1 MADQYNLNINQLK
14 MHAPQSPMLAF
25 RPVDTGSPQQDW
37 CAHLQNFPRYRRELE
52 EFSVLGDVIVRIAAG
67 SEPAPLERVKILSL
81 EYAVKTLGDE
91 TDGREFVRSVK
102 AIASPDASSF
112 ELEQI
117 AAFYYGE
124 IRRRGTSEVLTEMGL
139 LGMQLEAVT
148 ATVESREIDFYET
161 EIAEQKL
168 TVADQRRVKKAQ
180 ETSAPLPPKTPNFDD
195 EMSFIF
201 HRLGN
206 SKITKIR
213 TDEFA
218 EYYLSDGN
226 KSIEEL
232 DADFTTF
239 DRLEQYDENGV
250 LGFSMEGGQHSIVV
264 YELNGEV
271 DSSYLPEHARSALAK
286 EMSLIFVGHS
296 IGGAAA
302 QKARHF
308 TVANSILQREL
319 KEMQKGASQL
329 FSTPMPAVD
338 TFSNLPFSNEE
349 FSEWLSAKLDELYPH
364 RTLRSVRR
372 LLTDKSGRL
381 FEYQR
386 ALEVNSDFA
395 EMQYVAGVCQ
405 ILWSQ
410 MQADFHLRSLRR
422 ESYQNLHLSIRK
434 CVDTAEVA
442 RLKKQ
447 AFEDFKE
454 HKKLNLKEFT
464 ALNTAAKSQQVRL
477 NGKTSPAARKT
488 LLEINAASANRLRYL
503 KYFLYNDRAV
513 QTLTRQEKQ
522 QLWEAVRRRE
532 TTLKATVNQVVSQP
546 KQTVQPP
553 FLQRQP
559 NANKQ
564 VVRLFPRSV

>member
-14 MHAPQSPMLAF
+14 TFAPNSPMLAF

-37 CAHLQNFPRYRRELE
+37 CKHLQNFPLYRRELE
-52 EFSVLGDVIVRIAAG
+52 EFSVLGDVVVRIADG
-67 SEPAPLERVKILSL
+67 LEPAPFERVKILSL
-81 EYAVKTLGDE
+81 EYAVRTLSDE

-102 AIASPDASSF
+102 AIASPDASSY

-139 LGMQLEAVT
+139 LGMQMEAVT
-148 ATVESREIDFYET
+148 ATIEEREIDFIES
-161 EIAEQKL
+161 EIVEQKL
-168 TVADQRRVKKAQ
+168 TVADQRRIEKAQ
-180 ETSAPLPPKTPNFDD
+180 KTSAPLPTKTPNFDD

-201 HRLGN
+201 HRIGS

-213 TDEFA
+213 TNEF
-218 EYYLSDGN
+218 EDYYLSDGN
-226 KSIEEL
+226 KSVEEL
-232 DADFTTF
+232 DADFRTYE
-239 DRLEQYDENGV
+239 RLEQYDENGV
-250 LGFSMEGGQHSIVV
+250 LGFSMDGGQHSVVV

-271 DSSYLPEHARSALAK
+271 DSSYLPEHARALAK
-286 EMSLIFVGHS
+286 EMTLIFAGHA
-296 IGGAAA
+296 IGRAAA

-308 TVANSILQREL
+308 VVAQSILRQEL
-319 KEMQKGASQL
+319 KEMQKGVPAL

-338 TFSNLPFSNEE
+338 KFSKLPFTNEE
-349 FSEWLSAKLDELYPH
+349 FGDWLVAKLDEFYPH

-372 LLTDKSGRL
+372 FMTNKAGRL
-381 FEYQR
+381 FEYQ
-386 ALEVNSDFA
+386 ATQEVNPDFD

-422 ESYQNLHLSIRK
+422 ECYQNLHLGIRK
-434 CVDTAEVA
+434 CLDTAEVA

-447 AFEDFKE
+447 AYDDFKE

-464 ALNTAAKSQQVRL
+464 ALNTAAKSQEVRL
-477 NGKTSPAARKT
+477 AGKTSPAARKT
-488 LLEINAASANRLRYL
+488 LSEINTASANRLRYL
-503 KYFLYNDRAV
+503 KYFLYNDTTI

-522 QLWEAVRRRE
+522 QLWEAVRARE
-532 TTLKATVNQVVSQP
+532 ASLQTAINKVGSQI
-546 KQTVQPP
+546 KQTIQPP
-553 FLQRQP
+553 FLERQS
-559 NANKQ
+559 NTQKQ
-564 VVRLFPRSV
+564 VVRVTPRSI

>member
-14 MHAPQSPMLAF
+14 TFAPNSPMLAF

-37 CAHLQNFPRYRRELE
+37 CAHLQTFPRYRRELE
-52 EFSVLGDVIVRIAAG
+52 EFSVLGDVVVRIADG
-67 SEPAPLERVKILSL
+67 LEPAPFERVKILSL
-81 EYAVKTLGDE
+81 EYAVKTLSDE
-91 TDGREFVRSVK
+91 TDGREFVRCVK
-102 AIASPDASSF
+102 AIASPDASSY

-124 IRRRGTSEVLTEMGL
+124 IRRRNTSEVLTEMGL
-139 LGMQLEAVT
+139 LGMQMEAVT
-148 ATVESREIDFYET
+148 ATIEEREIDFNESET
-161 EIAEQKL
+161 LEQKL
-168 TVADQRRVKKAQ
+168 TVADQRRIEKVQK
-180 ETSAPLPPKTPNFDD
+180 TSAPLPPKTPNFDD

-201 HRLGN
+201 HRIGS

-213 TDEFA
+213 TNEF
-218 EYYLSDGN
+218 EDYYLSDGN
-226 KSIEEL
+226 KSVEEL
-232 DADFTTF
+232 DADFRTYE
-239 DRLEQYDENGV
+239 RLEQYDENGV
-250 LGFSMEGGQHSIVV
+250 LGFSMDGGQHSVVV
-264 YELNGEV
+264 YELSGEV
-271 DSSYLPEHARSALAK
+271 DASYLPEHARALAK
-286 EMSLIFVGHS
+286 EMNLIFVGHA

-302 QKARHF
+302 RKARHF
-308 TVANSILQREL
+308 VIAQGILQQEL
-319 KEMQKGASQL
+319 KEMQKGVPAL

-338 TFSNLPFSNEE
+338 KFSKLPFSNEE
-349 FSEWLSAKLDELYPH
+349 FNEWLAAKLDEIYPH

-372 LLTDKSGRL
+372 FMTDKSGRL
-381 FEYQR
+381 FEYQGTQ
-386 ALEVNSDFA
+386 EVNPDFE
-395 EMQYVAGVCQ
+395 EMQYVASVCQ

-447 AFEDFKE
+447 AYDDFKE

-464 ALNTAAKSQQVRL
+464 ALNTAAKSQEVRL
-477 NGKTSPAARKT
+477 NGKTSPAARKA
-488 LLEINAASANRLRYL
+488 LSEINAASLNRLRYL
-503 KYFLYNDRAV
+503 KYFLYNDAEI

-522 QLWEAVRRRE
+522 QLWEAVRARE
-532 TTLKATVNQVVSQP
+532 TALKATAESRVSQP

-559 NANKQ
+559 NTQKQ
-564 VVRLFPRSV
+564 VVRVTPRTV